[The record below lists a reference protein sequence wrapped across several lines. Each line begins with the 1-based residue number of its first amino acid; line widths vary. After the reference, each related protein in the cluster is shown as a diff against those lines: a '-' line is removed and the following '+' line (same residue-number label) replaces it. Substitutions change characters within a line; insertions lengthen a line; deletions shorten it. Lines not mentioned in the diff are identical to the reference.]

1 MVPPGDRDRDRAEV
15 ERLLGRPARGA
26 FTVVVR
32 HDDGSPLVIRNAPLL
47 DDGTPMPTLYW
58 LVGEPER
65 TWMGRLEASGGVD
78 EAEAAVDP
86 AELAAAHERY
96 RAERDADLPARHTG
110 PTPFGGV
117 AGTRRGVKCLHAH
130 YAWFLAGG
138 DDPVGRWID
147 DRLRADGTLP
157 AAIADAGGGAG
168 VRPGRDVA
176 AAGGA
181 DGPARPPPTG
191 PLRCRPSV
199 DAVNFPGMS
208 AIAALDLGTN
218 STRVLIARPS
228 DAPSGLETLLRRNTI
243 TRLGQGV
250 DASGELAPEAIER
263 TLAALRDYRRE
274 LDRHG
279 VERMRMAA
287 TSAAR
292 DATNRD
298 ALFDGVE
305 EIVGIRPELISGEEE
320 GRLSFLGAT
329 RELDPAL
336 GPFLVVDIGGGSTE
350 FIAGRSGDEV
360 YEVDGVVSVDVG
372 CVRLTEKFLLH
383 DPPQPEELS
392 ASISLVDTYLEDVR
406 RDVSGVSEARTL
418 VGVAGTIT
426 TVAAIEIGLAAYD
439 RDRIHHF
446 HLTRDAAEDVFRT
459 LATESRA
466 DRLHN
471 PGLEEARA
479 DVIVG
484 GCCVLVSILR
494 RFGFDELI
502 VSESDILDGLA
513 LSLV

>member
-65 TWMGRLEASGGVD
+65 TWMGRLEAAGGVD

-96 RAERDADLPARHTG
+96 RAERDADLPAGHTG

-147 DRLRADGTLP
+147 ERLRADGTLP
-157 AAIADAGGGAG
+157 ARAGATGPAGAG
-168 VRPGRDVA
+168 PVGAVGVRRGRDVA

-181 DGPARPPPTG
+181 D
-191 PLRCRPSV
+191 SV
-199 DAVNFPGMS
+199 SHMT

-228 DAPSGLETLLRRNTI
+228 DGPSGLETLLRRNTI

-263 TLAALRDYRRE
+263 TLAALRDYRQE

-350 FIAGRSGDEV
+350 FIAGRGGDEV

-426 TVAAIEIGLAAYD
+426 TVAAIEIGLASYD

-484 GCCVLVSILR
+484 GCCVL
-494 RFGFDELI
+494 
-502 VSESDILDGLA
+502 
-513 LSLV
+513 